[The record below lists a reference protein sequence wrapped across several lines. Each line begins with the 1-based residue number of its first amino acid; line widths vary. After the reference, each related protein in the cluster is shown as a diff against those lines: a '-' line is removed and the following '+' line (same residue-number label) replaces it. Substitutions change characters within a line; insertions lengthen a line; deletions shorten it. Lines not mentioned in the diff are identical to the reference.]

1 MKMRFDLER
10 VIDDFVF
17 FCFFIGNDFLPSL
30 SALDIS
36 EGSLDHLINFYKKIL
51 PQMTDYITC
60 EGHIHWDRAEQFIA
74 MLGKHEH
81 MVFINRV
88 KTLDAKYRDSKSTV
102 AFEEGLSNVLRA
114 GEKGGH
120 IAGPEKTKLIQEQL
134 QFKLKQKKRKKCSRL
149 FEKNQQKRYK
159 KQLLLK
165 KYAEDYEET
174 QSNEGDQFVMYQS
187 LLGKYKKK
195 REE

>member
-1 MKMRFDLER
+1 M
-10 VIDDFVF
+10 
-17 FCFFIGNDFLPSL
+17 
-30 SALDIS
+30 
-36 EGSLDHLINFYKKIL
+36 
-51 PQMTDYITC
+51 
-60 EGHIHWDRAEQFIA
+60 
-74 MLGKHEH
+74 
-81 MVFINRV
+81 
-88 KTLDAKYRDSKSTV
+88 
-102 AFEEGLSNVLRA
+102 LRA

-134 QFKLKQKKRKKCSRL
+134 HAKLKQKKQKKCSRL

-174 QSNEGDQFVMYQS
+174 KSNEGDQFVMYQS

-195 REE
+195 RDE